1 MSDKTLVIHTC
12 CAPCSSLPIIL
23 FDEMETFSDI
33 NLEIDQ
39 IPNIIYYFY
48 NPNIHPKEEYIIRRD
63 ELLRFAKE
71 KNINLV
77 IEEDDNSS
85 KWNNAIEGFENEPEK
100 GKRCEKCFELRLHKT
115 FEYAKKI
122 KGNYV
127 ATVMSISPHK
137 NTDTINNIGKSL
149 ENKFDGIEFICFN
162 FKKNDGFLKT
172 TKISKEHN
180 LYRQKY
186 CGCKYSIR

>member
-12 CAPCSSLPIIL
+12 CAPCSSLPIML
-23 FDEMETFSDI
+23 FDEMKIFYDI

-71 KNINLV
+71 KNIHLV

-85 KWNNAIEGFENEPEK
+85 KWENAIEGFESEPEK

-137 NTDTINNIGKSL
+137 NTDTINSIGKSL
-149 ENKFDGIEFICFN
+149 ENKFNDIEFICFN